1 MPTSYLV
8 AVMDYGSTDW
18 RTELWMKALIIDNYI
33 SNKSLGDGLEKN
45 LLLPEY
51 AISCREPFILNCQQH
66 NPAESRVPNRG

>member
-33 SNKSLGDGLEKN
+33 SNKFLGDGLEKS
-45 LLLPEY
+45 LPLPEN
-51 AISCREPFILNCQQH
+51 AVRCREPFILNCQQH
-66 NPAESRVPNRG
+66 NPVESRVPNRG